1 MRNKL
6 IVALVL
12 TLLIACSM
20 IVQAGF
26 TPRYEVDMPEIPDIH
41 VELSDEM
48 KEAVNQAT
56 RNQMISMMACSGR
69 ILERLRA

>member
-1 MRNKL
+1 
-6 IVALVL
+6 
-12 TLLIACSM
+12 
-20 IVQAGF
+20 
-26 TPRYEVDMPEIPDIH
+26 MPEIPDIH

-69 ILERLRA
+69 ILERQLDLYRELRIAGMVSRGKCISFLRKTSM